1 MCRMFALR
9 STVSCP
15 VQESLMDADR
25 SLQRLS
31 EVNPHGWGDAHYV
44 QGVPQI
50 VKSPDI
56 AAESPVYSALS
67 NQIKSKAVVAH
78 VRRATHGDYTVA
90 NTHPFQYGRWVFA
103 HNGNIADFDGLRPT
117 LLDEIA
123 PSLRSHI
130 VGTTDSEVLFF
141 RLLTAMADA
150 GVLDTEAGQ
159 VGPRALWESISS
171 VVERVAELAGG
182 MHDNSNRPSDET
194 YLTFVL
200 TDGNTLIGHQGGK
213 ALFVHAPAI
222 NHGNQTKPWAVE
234 QGATD
239 HFLLTSEP
247 AHNPAMWTPI
257 RHGGVVGVGP
267 DMTVWTSPNVL
278 AD

>member
-1 MCRMFALR
+1 MFALR

-15 VQESLMDADR
+15 VQESLTDAEQ

-31 EVNPHGWGDAHYV
+31 EINPHGWGVAHYV
-44 QGVPQI
+44 QRVPQI
-50 VKSPDI
+50 VKSPDM
-56 AAESPVYSALS
+56 AADNPVYRALS
-67 NQIKSKAVVAH
+67 NQIESKSVIAH
-78 VRRATHGDYTVA
+78 VRRATHGEHTVA

-103 HNGNIADFDGLRPT
+103 HNGNIADFDDLRPT
-117 LLDEIA
+117 LLEEVA

-150 GVLDTEAGQ
+150 GVLDADAKSISPQ
-159 VGPRALWESISS
+159 SLWESISS

-182 MHDNSNRPSDET
+182 MHDDPDGPSDQT

-200 TDGNTLIGHQGGK
+200 TDGSTLVGHQGGK
-213 ALFVHAPAI
+213 SLFVHAPAI
-222 NHGNQTKPWAVE
+222 NHGNRERSWAVE

-239 HFLLTSEP
+239 HFLLASEP
-247 AHNPAMWTPI
+247 VHNSNVWTPI
-257 RHGGVVGVGP
+257 RHGGAVGVDS
-267 DMTVWTSPNVL
+267 DMAVWTSENAL
-278 AD
+278 AE

>member
-15 VQESLMDADR
+15 VQESLTDADR

-31 EVNPHGWGDAHYV
+31 EINPHGWGVAHYV

-50 VKSPDI
+50 VKSPEM
-56 AAESPVYSALS
+56 AADSPVYSTLS
-67 NQIKSKAVVAH
+67 NQIESNCVVAH
-78 VRRATHGDYTVA
+78 VRRATHGDHTVA

-103 HNGNIADFDGLRPT
+103 HNGNIADFDDLRPI
-117 LLDEIA
+117 LLNEIA

-130 VGTTDSEVLFF
+130 VGTTDSEVVFF
-141 RLLTAMADA
+141 RLLTAMSDA

-159 VGPRALWESISS
+159 VSPEELWKSIRP

-182 MHDNSNRPSDET
+182 MHDDTNGPSDQT

-200 TDGNTLIGHQGGK
+200 TDGTTLIGHQGGK
-213 ALFVHAPAI
+213 SLFVHAPAI
-222 NHGNQTKPWAVE
+222 SHGNQERSRAVE

-239 HFLLTSEP
+239 HFLLASEP
-247 AHNPAMWTPI
+247 AHDPEMWTPI
-257 RHGGVVGVGP
+257 QHGEVIGVGP
-267 DMTVWTSPNVL
+267 NMRVWSSEKAL
-278 AD
+278 AV